1 MERPSRLPQGWP
13 ALLILGGVYC
23 AVVWLSLGK
32 TPLWLDELQ
41 QLGSARQ
48 RTIHQIVEW
57 AKLNPAAV
65 PLPYI
70 VQQAFIAWFGFST
83 VVARAPAAI
92 ASVLCGIVFAW
103 LLAKPLADARGSETA
118 RLVLLWPTVLFLAAP
133 LQFRYALE
141 ARGYSLGLLFS
152 LLTLLIFLD
161 LCRRPSIGLAVLYGL
176 AIALGLY
183 SQPFSFLPVA
193 GQLIWLMGR
202 SADRSVRKHALLA
215 AAVAC
220 ATFVPWYLEQADAKR
235 HYAQMAVY
243 FFSWRQVTPWTLL
256 HEFPG
261 GGYLPSIALFAMAAY
276 ALSRGSFKNPLEQLL
291 LCMAVVSTGA
301 PILADAV
308 DGYFFAARQLLF
320 ALPAI
325 LLLAGVGLD
334 RLYADRRRVWAFAAL
349 AVFLIPAGLKDYRG
363 AVVPKDDLAAT
374 GDRIESELRPEMC
387 VLVAPRNQIAY
398 YSFFHPDLEL
408 RACPERPD
416 SAVVLAADTGQYTT
430 PQEQDAMSGVL
441 AGDYQRE
448 RSILVGRARIT
459 LYHRR

>member
-1 MERPSRLPQGWP
+1 MERPSRAPQGWP

-41 QLGSARQ
+41 QLASARQ

-83 VVARAPAAI
+83 VVARAPAAG
-92 ASVLCGIVFAW
+92 ASVLCGIAFAF
-103 LLAKPLADARGSETA
+103 LLARPLADARGSESA
-118 RLVLLWPTVLFLAAP
+118 IYLPILLFLAAP

-152 LLTLLIFLD
+152 LLTLLIFLE

-183 SQPFSFLPVA
+183 SQPFSLLPVA
-193 GQLIWLMGR
+193 GQFIWLMRR

-215 AAVAC
+215 AAAAC

-261 GGYLPSIALFAMAAY
+261 GGYLPSIALFSLAAY
-276 ALSRGSFKNPLEQLL
+276 ALWRGSLKNPREQLL
-291 LCMAVVSTGA
+291 LSMAAVSIGA
-301 PILADAV
+301 PILVDAV

-320 ALPAI
+320 ALPPMI
-325 LLLAGVGLD
+325 LLAGAGLD
-334 RLYADRRRVWAFAAL
+334 RLFAGRRRAWAFAAL
-349 AVFLIPAGLKDYRG
+349 AVFLVPAVIKDYRD

-374 GDRIESELRPEMC
+374 ADRIEGELAPDTC
-387 VLVAPRNQIAY
+387 VLIAPPNQIAY
-398 YSFFHPDLEL
+398 YSFFQPDLQF

-416 SAVVLAADTGQYTT
+416 SPAVLAADTGPYTT
-430 PQEQDAMSGVL
+430 PQEQAAMSAVL
-441 AGDYQRE
+441 AGAYRPE
-448 RSILVGRARIT
+448 RSLMVGRARIT
-459 LYHRR
+459 LYRRR